1 MEAILRYAGYFLVS
15 GFVCV
20 ATCYFNERGSGGLA
34 GLVAAFPLF
43 FLMTGL
49 IAYYTGGP
57 ATAFDYTKSMII
69 SNVPWLAAVAVFGY
83 GVHTGMNMGLVS
95 MGTLMTYTIIAY
107 ALKDMV
113 M

>member
-1 MEAILRYAGYFLVS
+1 
-15 GFVCV
+15 
-20 ATCYFNERGSGGLA
+20 
-34 GLVAAFPLF
+34 
-43 FLMTGL
+43 
-49 IAYYTGGP
+49 
-57 ATAFDYTKSMII
+57 MII